1 MDTEGNSFTMSANY
15 TPMINQYR
23 EVKAQHPGEILF
35 FRLGDFYEMFF
46 EDALLASKELE
57 ITLTGRDGGVKEKI
71 PMCGVPYHAA
81 ENYIARLIKKGYK
94 VAICEQ
100 VEDPK
105 EAKGIVKREVI
116 RVITPGTTMSEQ
128 ILEEKNN
135 QYLVLLYEEE
145 NILCLAAADIST
157 GECLWTSAIGSNRH
171 EKMQD
176 YLYQIAPAE
185 IVKVGK
191 IENFDNIQTFCEQ
204 KVAGCVFTSWLPYN
218 VDKQNLADKHFA
230 QSRKLPGCV
239 RSTLDYLLLYLY
251 SAMKTELKHISKLK
265 ELNAESTMLLD
276 ATAIRNLELLR
287 NMRDGSRK
295 DTLLSVLDFTA
306 TAMGGR
312 RLKRWLEA
320 PLLNIHD
327 IKKRQDVIKELL
339 ADLTLRELLCEKLKN
354 VHDIERILARIETGS
369 ANARDLVALCVTLS
383 VLPDVKTSLLNAGN
397 RLKVLA
403 ENFELHTSL
412 HTLLFNALVEEPPF
426 SVREG
431 GMIKEGY
438 DIELDQLRNISR
450 ESRGWMADF
459 EVRQREQTGIKNLK
473 VGYNKVF
480 GYYIEITKSNIANA
494 PAHFTRKQT
503 LANAER
509 YIVPELKEFE
519 NKILGAQERIEQLE
533 YHIFNSLREKVREY
547 IASLQ
552 ETAGALAD
560 IDVYLSLA
568 LAADKY
574 NYICPEL
581 NDKKEII
588 IKDGRHPVVER
599 LLKKELFVPNDS
611 YLNLNDN
618 RTIIITG
625 PNMAGKSTYMRQVAL
640 LVLMAQ
646 LGSFIPARQASISPV
661 DRIFTRVGASDDLAS
676 GQSTFMVEMTEVAQ
690 ILRYATGN
698 SLIILDEV
706 GRGTSTYDGIS
717 IARAVIEYISSKI
730 KAKTLFATH
739 YHELIELEG
748 CLPGV
753 KNYCVAVKEK
763 GNDILFLRRIVPGGA
778 DRSYGIHVAQLAGL
792 PKGLIVRAEV
802 LLQDYSE
809 LQNVC
814 ANTFVEQMNEPVQQ
828 ATLFTGGLSKSLMAL
843 DVSTMTPLE
852 ALNKLFELQRQAK
865 EEAGMS

>member
-1 MDTEGNSFTMSANY
+1 MSVSY
-15 TPMINQYR
+15 TPMITQYR
-23 EVKAQHPGEILF
+23 EIKSQHPGEILF

-46 EDALLASKELE
+46 EDALLASRELE
-57 ITLTGRDGGVKEKI
+57 ITLTARDGGTPDRI

-81 ENYIARLIKKGYK
+81 DGYIAKLIKKGYR

-105 EAKGIVKREVI
+105 EAKGIVRREVI
-116 RVITPGTTMSEQ
+116 KIITPGTTMNEQ

-135 QYLVLLYEEE
+135 QYLALLYEEE
-145 NILCLAAADIST
+145 GILCLAAADIST
-157 GECLWTSAIGSNRH
+157 GECLWSSVRGTDRQ

-176 YLYQIAPAE
+176 YLYQVGPAE

-191 IENFDNIQTFCEQ
+191 IDNFDNLETFCSQ
-204 KVAGCVFTSWLPYN
+204 
-218 VDKQNLADKHFA
+218 
-230 QSRKLPGCV
+230 KLPGCV
-239 RSTLDYLLLYLY
+239 FTMWLPEQHENVQAVAEKHFSGINALSVQVKSALGYLISYLY
-251 SAMKTELKHISKLK
+251 NAVKTELKHVGTLR
-265 ELNAESTMLLD
+265 ELSSERTMTLD

-287 NMRDGSRK
+287 NMRDGSKR
-295 DTLLSVLDFTA
+295 DTLLSILDFTA

-312 RLKRWLEA
+312 RLKRWLEM

-339 ADLTLRELLCEKLKN
+339 ADISLREVLAEKMKN
-354 VHDIERILARIETGS
+354 IHDIERILARLETGN
-369 ANARDLVALCVTLS
+369 ANARDLAALCVTLS
-383 VLPDVKTSLLNAGN
+383 VLPEIKTNLLQAGG
-397 RLKVLA
+397 RLKNLA
-403 ENFELHTSL
+403 EGFELHTSL
-412 HTLLFNALVEEPPF
+412 HILLSNAIVEEPPF
-426 SVREG
+426 SIREG

-450 ESRGWMADF
+450 ESRDWMAEF
-459 EVRQREQTGIKNLK
+459 EARQRSETGIKNLK

-480 GYYIEITKSNIANA
+480 GYYIEITKSNIGNA
-494 PAHFTRKQT
+494 PDNFVRKQT

-533 YHIFNSLREKVREY
+533 YHIFGQLREQVREHM
-547 IASLQ
+547 AALQ
-552 ETAGALAD
+552 NTARSLAD

-568 LAADKY
+568 IAADKY
-574 NYICPEL
+574 NYVCPDL

-599 LLKKELFVPNDS
+599 LLKKELFVPNDTQ
-611 YLNLNDN
+611 LNMTDN
-618 RTIIITG
+618 RTAIITG

-646 LGSFIPARQASISPV
+646 TGSFIPAKQASISPV

-690 ILRYATGN
+690 ILRYATAN

-748 CLPGV
+748 CLDGV
-753 KNYCVAVKEK
+753 RNYCVAVKEK
-763 GNDILFLRRIVPGGA
+763 GNDILFLRRIIPGGA
-778 DRSYGIHVAQLAGL
+778 DKSYGIHVAQLAGL
-792 PKGLIVRAEV
+792 PKGLIARAEV
-802 LLQDYSE
+802 LLGDYSE
-809 LQNVC
+809 MQGVC
-814 ANTFVEQMNEPVQQ
+814 DTGFVVQPEVTAQ
-828 ATLFTGGLSKSLMAL
+828 ASLFTGTLSKSLLTL

-852 ALNKLFELQRQAK
+852 ALNKLFELQKQAK
-865 EEAGMS
+865 EEAGIC